1 MDFFFLRKKRVCCSG
16 LFLFSFFRFL
26 SLLSAHKSL
35 FNQIFSSKQN
45 CLREMMKQQQR
56 GYRRSQPQPQQHEQ
70 QPQQPQQQ
78 KDKRSKLVVRN
89 LPSTMT
95 KAQFLDCVEKVLEFE
110 FGRDFSYF
118 DFMHGKTT
126 EKAHVEELMSS
137 SSASSTRDKE
147 NEDDKGKGK
156 EEEEEEEEK
165 KEEENASSRRKKT
178 NSNSSNNNKPKK
190 VNTNATAL
198 IDLCTSTKEPEMSAL
213 IGKFVKAFDGAPF
226 QVKGETSRAKVEFA
240 LNQRVPFAAQQ
251 KKKEDGG
258 GQGTASVSMQT
269 NAPSSSS
276 AIFKDA
282 DFLSFKKTFD
292 ANGGR
297 RVASRSA
304 LRTGPAQPRDEHG
317 KDNVKISALVNFVA
331 KKRHSEQAI
340 LDKERKEEERKRL
353 ANIAKK
359 KKKKNAAGGGGGGG
373 GNGPGPASKGKK
385 SGTVRGGHANPP
397 PEEKKKAK
405 KKKSSASTVAAAAAT
420 KTTTPPA
427 PKPPGNVLQKNKN
440 GKKEKKPTAASAGAA
455 SDNNTSSKKKSIP
468 IPKPKGGL

>member
-1 MDFFFLRKKRVCCSG
+1 
-16 LFLFSFFRFL
+16 
-26 SLLSAHKSL
+26 
-35 FNQIFSSKQN
+35 
-45 CLREMMKQQQR
+45 MKQQQR
-56 GYRRSQPQPQQHEQ
+56 GYRRSQPQPQQHEPQ

-126 EKAHVEELMSS
+126 EKARVEELMSS

-147 NEDDKGKGK
+147 NDDDKGKGK

-198 IDLCTSTKEPEMSAL
+198 IDLCTSTKEPKMSAL

-331 KKRHSEQAI
+331 KKRHSAQAI

-373 GNGPGPASKGKK
+373 NGPGPSSKGKK

-397 PEEKKKAK
+397 PEEKKKTK
-405 KKKSSASTVAAAAAT
+405 KKKSSTSTVAAAAAT
-420 KTTTPPA
+420 KTTIPPA

>member
-1 MDFFFLRKKRVCCSG
+1 
-16 LFLFSFFRFL
+16 
-26 SLLSAHKSL
+26 
-35 FNQIFSSKQN
+35 
-45 CLREMMKQQQR
+45 MKQQQR
-56 GYRRSQPQPQQHEQ
+56 GYRRSQP
-70 QPQQPQQQ
+70 QPQQQ

-147 NEDDKGKGK
+147 NDEDKGK
-156 EEEEEEEEK
+156 EEEEEEEK

-359 KKKKNAAGGGGGGG
+359 KKKKNAAGGGGGG
-373 GNGPGPASKGKK
+373 NGPGPASKGKK

-455 SDNNTSSKKKSIP
+455 SDNNTLSKKKSIP